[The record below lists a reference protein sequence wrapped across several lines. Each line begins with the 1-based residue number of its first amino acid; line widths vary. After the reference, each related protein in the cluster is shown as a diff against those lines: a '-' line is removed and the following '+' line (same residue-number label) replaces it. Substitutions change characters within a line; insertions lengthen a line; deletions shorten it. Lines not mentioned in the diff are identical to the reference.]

1 TFNSVFRWHLSV
13 VFAMFTCLSVF
24 YQGVLIAAQKRLQKV
39 ATTDSLTGLLNRR
52 QMQYLL
58 DQEIERFKRSGEP
71 VSLMLMDL
79 DHFKQ
84 LNDSRGHDAGDKV
97 LQAFADILRQE
108 LRAQDLVAR
117 WGGEEF
123 LVIMPQC
130 TVSDALKTAER
141 LRVAL

>member
-1 TFNSVFRWHLSV
+1 MNV
-13 VFAMFTCLSVF
+13 
-24 YQGVLIAAQKRLQKV
+24 KV
-39 ATTDSLTGLLNRR
+39 CDNRSSGNRR

-71 VSLMLMDL
+71 VSLMLMAL

-97 LQAFADILRQE
+97 LAAFADILRQE
-108 LRAQDLVAR
+108 LRAQGVVAR

-123 LVIMPQC
+123 LVIMPRG
-130 TVSDALKTAER
+130 TVSDAL
-141 LRVAL
+141 